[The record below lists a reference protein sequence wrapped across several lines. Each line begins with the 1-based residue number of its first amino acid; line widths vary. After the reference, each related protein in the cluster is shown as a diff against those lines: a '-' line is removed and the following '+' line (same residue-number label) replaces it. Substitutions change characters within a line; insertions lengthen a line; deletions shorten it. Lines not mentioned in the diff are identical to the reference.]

1 MPIQPPIRWGW
12 LRFLYAYTIAGAG
25 GTGLAM
31 VLFPGFVPSLFGMPE
46 QDPFI
51 YGVAGSVWLAF
62 GLLSLL
68 GLRAPVRFLPVLLM
82 QLCYKTIW
90 LAGVVLPLLVRGHF
104 PVYGAVFTAVMASYV
119 VLDLIAIPFPLLWGK
134 ADIPAGENAA

>member
-1 MPIQPPIRWGW
+1 MPTEKPIRWGW

-25 GTGLAM
+25 GTGLVM
-31 VLFPGFVPSLFGMPE
+31 ILKPGFVPSLFGMPD

-51 YGVAGSVWLAF
+51 YGIAGSIWLAF
-62 GLLSLL
+62 GILSVL

-90 LAGVVLPLLVRGHF
+90 LAGVVFPLLLRGDF
-104 PVYGAVFTAVMASYV
+104 PMYGVIFTLVMASYV
-119 VLDLIAIPFPLLWGK
+119 VLDLVAIPFPLLWGK
-134 ADIPAGENAA
+134 EGE